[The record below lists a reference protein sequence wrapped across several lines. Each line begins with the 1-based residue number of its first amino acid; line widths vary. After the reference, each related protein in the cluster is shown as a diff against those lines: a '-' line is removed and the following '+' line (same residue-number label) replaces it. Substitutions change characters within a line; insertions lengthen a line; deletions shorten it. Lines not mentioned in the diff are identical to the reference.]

1 MSAND
6 AADTGSSALGTTGK
20 GLGLGTGAAGIADY
34 LEGNGL
40 DRAEAVAGD
49 VLRGI
54 FGGLPWE
61 MSPGEIVRAVVPDF
75 IENLAGGAAGNAN
88 EAAGMLVPY
97 VLDLVPV
104 VV

>member
-1 MSAND
+1 MAPDASTVGKEAAGAVGSAGVVGG
-6 AADTGSSALGTTGK
+6 AADL
-20 GLGLGTGAAGIADY
+20 

-40 DRAEAVAGD
+40 DRASQAAGD

-54 FGGLPWE
+54 FGGLPWQ
-61 MSPGEIVRAVVPDF
+61 MSPGEIVSAVTPDF
-75 IENLAGGAAGNAN
+75 IENLGGGSAEGAS

-97 VLDLVPV
+97 VLDLLPV

>member
-1 MSAND
+1 MSATD
-6 AADTGSSALGTTGK
+6 GAAEAGGSTLRNIGK
-20 GLGLGTGAAGIADY
+20 GIGGVGGGLGVADY
-34 LEGNGL
+34 FEGNGL
-40 DRAEAVAGD
+40 DRAEAAAGE

-61 MSPGEIVRAVVPDF
+61 MSAGEIARAVTPDF
-75 IENLAGGAAGNAN
+75 VENLVGGGN

-97 VLDLVPV
+97 VLDVLPV

>member
-1 MSAND
+1 MSASD
-6 AADTGSSALGTTGK
+6 AADAGGSALGDVGK
-20 GLGLGTGAAGIADY
+20 GIGGAGGILGGVDI

-40 DRAEAVAGD
+40 DRAEAAAGE

-75 IENLAGGAAGNAN
+75 IENLAGGSAEGAN

-97 VLDLVPV
+97 LMDVLPV